1 MKILLINHYAGGPQY
16 GMEYRPYHLAQEW
29 LRLGH
34 EVTIVGASY
43 SHLRLR
49 NPQPNKS
56 ESAAMNELRMI
67 WLLTPSYRGNGVAR
81 AINIVQF
88 ARRLRAASG
97 QLARRLQPNLVIT
110 SSTHPMDIYGGRR
123 IARLTNGIWFHEVHD
138 LWPLTLIELG
148 GMPRW
153 HPFIKLLQHAE
164 DQAYRTADRV
174 VSMLPAALPY
184 MEAHGL
190 NPKRF
195 LYVPNGVAVDDWQHP
210 EPLPFPHSEVLGRL
224 RAQHRFIV
232 GYAGGFATSND
243 LESLLA
249 SQSHLKRPDVHF
261 VLVGDGEH
269 RQELAARYGG
279 ERVAFLPPV
288 PKAAIPSLLECF
300 DACFVG
306 YKRSPLY
313 RFGVNPNK
321 MFDYMMAARPIISAI
336 AAPND
341 PVSEAGAGFTVP
353 PEDPVAIAH
362 AIDLLAAEP
371 ASERKARGERGRQL
385 VRERYDYRVLA
396 ARFLQGLPRPEAIR
410 TPR

>member
-16 GMEYRPYHLAQEW
+16 GMEYRPYHMAQEW
-29 LRLGH
+29 RRLGH
-34 EVTIVGASY
+34 DVTIVGASY

-49 NPQPNKS
+49 NPEPTQSKS
-56 ESAAMNELRMI
+56 MLMNGLGTI
-67 WLLTPSYRGNGVAR
+67 WLPTPSYRGNGVAR
-81 AINIVQF
+81 AVNIVEF

-97 QLARRLQPNLVIT
+97 QLARKLRPNLVIT

-123 IARLTNGIWFHEVHD
+123 IARLNGGIWFHEVHD

-153 HPFIKLLQHAE
+153 HPFVRLLQRAE

-190 NPKRF
+190 NPARF
-195 LYVPNGVAVDDWQHP
+195 QYVPNGVALDDWQHP
-210 EPLPFPHSEVLGRL
+210 EPLPSPHSEVLGRL
-224 RAQHRFIV
+224 RAQSRFVV

-249 SQSHLKRPDVHF
+249 SQSYLHRPDIHF
-261 VLVGDGEH
+261 VLVGDGDY
-269 RQELAARYGG
+269 RQELVTRYGG
-279 ERVAFLPPV
+279 ERVTFLPPV
-288 PKAAIPSLLECF
+288 PKVAIPSLLECF
-300 DACFVG
+300 DVCFVG
-306 YKRSPLY
+306 YRRSPLY

-336 AAPND
+336 AAAND
-341 PVSEAGAGFTVP
+341 PVSEARAGLTVA

-362 AIDLLAAEP
+362 AIELLAAEP
-371 ASERKARGERGRQL
+371 ASERRARGERAREL

-396 ARFLQGLPRPEAIR
+396 ARVLEGLPGAEAIR
-410 TPR
+410 TPH